1 MTNLINRLLAKFNLK
16 LVSTKPD
23 TRLVK
28 ESVKFLDQHKD
39 YWNDDIF
46 FPPYVGDINYV
57 QEKVEGEFP
66 QVSGEIYYKSA
77 SEKYFCDYNGD
88 ETAPFE
94 KMYETTTFTEQ
105 ELQNKL
111 NGECEKDL

>member
-1 MTNLINRLLAKFNLK
+1 MITIINKLLSYINLK

-28 ESVKFLDQHKD
+28 ETVKFLNQHQD

-57 QEKVEGEFP
+57 QEKVKDEFP
-66 QVSGEIYYKSA
+66 QVSGNTYIGTGDKYY
-77 SEKYFCDYNGD
+77 DYEGD
-88 ETAPFE
+88 T
-94 KMYETTTFTEQ
+94 YTTE
-105 ELQNKL
+105 ELQEKL
-111 NGECEKDL
+111 R